1 MQKYFLAF
9 IFFMSTIILHC
20 QIQPSLSNILRYGNG
35 RHDIGST
42 FQNFQ
47 YFENLTD
54 FRLSLPSNF
63 TAGVRFLYDDPPEV
77 GDTFKGLKRRFIEYN
92 DDHLSLRVGNSSEL
106 YGRGLVLNLFEN
118 RGLAYDTWIDGIKAS
133 YKIDNL
139 KASIIAGS
147 IDFRDSITVTLHES
161 YKLRGGNLEYNI
173 LKELKIGTSFVN
185 AISIIPQINNTKLQS
200 TSELPEFYFELN
212 TDQFNFFF
220 NWANK
225 WTNTPSINKS
235 FSGNGI
241 YSSFSF
247 SEESFGITI
256 DYKNYN
262 FDQENPYL
270 QNDETRTSKFLPFQ
284 NPPIV
289 MKEHSYYF
297 LSRALHQV
305 DFNDEVG
312 FQIDANYSVNEDL
325 NFSLNYSLASRHN
338 TYKFDNS
345 NFLFTKEKRK
355 SNFFPSSDKQYSPYQ
370 EIFAEGEY
378 YFNLNTSIRFGI
390 ANRENTLYNYFSGI
404 SASHTIKSTV
414 LPLQFSHTFSRALST
429 VIQYEFEKVN
439 DNYNSDQPN
448 FHNQFISILTSIFG
462 KGTVA
467 FRYEFTN
474 NNFDA
479 SGRKD
484 WLVTEI
490 GYRISGSNLLTLS
503 YGRERGGQICTNG
516 ICRYLLPF
524 KGFRFTMLTNI

>member
-1 MQKYFLAF
+1 MSKYILAF
-9 IFFMSTIILHC
+9 IFLMSTIILNG
-20 QIQPSLSNILRYGNG
+20 QIRPSLSNFLRYGNG
-35 RHDIGST
+35 IQDIGST
-42 FQNFQ
+42 SNKFQ

-63 TAGVRFLYDDPPEV
+63 TVGLRFLYDDPPEV
-77 GDTFKGLKRRFIEYN
+77 GDRFKGIKRRFIEYN
-92 DDHLSLRVGNSSEL
+92 NDNLNLRVGNSSEL

-118 RGLAYDTWIDGIKAS
+118 RGLAYDTWIDGIRAS
-133 YKIDNL
+133 YKNDNL
-139 KASIIAGS
+139 KASLIAGS
-147 IDFRDSITVTLHES
+147 IDYRDSVATTRYEN
-161 YKLRGGNLEYNI
+161 YKLRGGNLEYNFI
-173 LKELKIGTSFVN
+173 KEFKVGASFIN
-185 AISIIPQINNTKLQS
+185 AVSSIPQIDDTKLHS
-200 TSELPEFYFELN
+200 SSELPEFYFEIN

-225 WTNTPSINKS
+225 WTSTPSISKS
-235 FSGNGI
+235 SEGNGI

-247 SEESFGITI
+247 VKESFGITI

-262 FDQENPYL
+262 FDQEDPYL
-270 QNDETRTSKFLPFQ
+270 QNDVTRTSKFLPFQ

-338 TYKFDNS
+338 TYIFDNS
-345 NFLFTKEKRK
+345 NFDFNEENRN
-355 SNFFPSSDKQYSPYQ
+355 SNFLPSSDKLYSPYQ

-378 YFNLNTSIRFGI
+378 YFNLNTSLRSGI
-390 ANRENTLYNYFSGI
+390 AAREKTIYNYFSGL
-404 SASHTIKSTV
+404 SASHTIKSV
-414 LPLQFSHTFSRALST
+414 VVPLQFSHTFSRALST
-429 VIQYEFEKVN
+429 VFQYEFENVN
-439 DNYNSDQPN
+439 DNYNSGQPN
-448 FHNQFISILTSIFG
+448 FYNQFISVLASIFS
-462 KGTVA
+462 KGSIA
-467 FRYEFTN
+467 LRYEFTS

-524 KGFRFTMLTNI
+524 KGFRFTMLTNL